1 MSENIKKISH
11 LETTT
16 HAGIAH
22 VLLRTL
28 DGYGV
33 DGARMFRDAGL
44 DPDGLKSGDE
54 RVVALQMQKVWRAAV
69 TETGDEAFGI
79 TFAKNMRP
87 GTLHGLGF
95 AWIASNTLRDAFM
108 RLVRYYRLI
117 TTAGEIVLSEA
128 DDRVTVW
135 YKTPGK
141 KGAAAPASMD
151 AGLALFVGLCRMT
164 RDDDFSP
171 VGVTMQRQQPANT
184 AKFDDFFRCSI
195 EYDSEENTVSFDAA
209 ELDAPLPMANPELAR
224 ANDQVVI
231 DYLQRHDSADVVNQV
246 RASIIDWL
254 PSGAPS
260 QETIA
265 DSLHMSPRTLQRRL
279 ATEDVTYSQ
288 LLDSIREE
296 LARQYLTSSSRNIS
310 EVAYLLGYSEP
321 GNFARAFKKWNGQTP
336 AEFRAAKHP

>member
-1 MSENIKKISH
+1 MSKISKQISH
-11 LETTT
+11 METTT

-33 DGARMFRDAGL
+33 DGAQLFRDAGL
-44 DPDGLKSGDE
+44 NPDALKSGDD
-54 RVVALQMQKVWRAAV
+54 RVVAMQMQQVWRAAV

-108 RLVRYYRLI
+108 RLVRYYRLL

-128 DDRVTVW
+128 DGRVTVW
-135 YKTPGK
+135 HKIPGK

-151 AGLALFVGLCRMT
+151 AGLALFVELCRMT
-164 RDDDFSP
+164 RDDEFSP
-171 VGVTMQRQQPANT
+171 VGATMQRRQPIDT
-184 AKFDDFFRCSI
+184 SKFDGFFRCHI
-195 EYDSEENTVSFDAA
+195 EYDAVQYTVSFDAA
-209 ELDAPLPMANPELAR
+209 ELDSPLPMANPELAR
-224 ANDQVVI
+224 ANDKVVI
-231 DYLQRHDSADVVNQV
+231 DYLQRHDAADVVNQV

-254 PSGAPS
+254 PSPAPS

-265 DSLHMSPRTLQRRL
+265 ESLHMSPRTLQRRL
-279 ATEDVTYSQ
+279 AADDVTYSQ
-288 LLDSIREE
+288 LLDTVREE
-296 LARQYLTSSSRNIS
+296 LARQYLASSTRNVS
-310 EVAYLLGYSEP
+310 EVAYLLGYTEP
-321 GNFARAFKKWNGQTP
+321 GNFARAFKKWTSLTP
-336 AEFRAAKHP
+336 AEFRAT